1 MDDLLSTSL
10 IDCHGAVTHT
20 LTLLIDGTVR
30 IAFTG
35 GTHAIVEPRT
45 GVVLTPGRVVP
56 PPLIAAARS
65 LASGA
70 H

>member
-65 LASGA
+65 LASGV